1 MFDAHCCL
9 LPAPTNRNQ
18 PLQNSI
24 NTIPPPQ
31 HRERPAA
38 KTALQQQ
45 LERLGVGL
53 FLFAMV
59 LGVVVFAVN
68 RFQCVGLLACAR
80 TNAPTI
86 HKTPPP

>member
-1 MFDAHCCL
+1 MK
-9 LPAPTNRNQ
+9 
-18 PLQNSI
+18 
-24 NTIPPPQ
+24 

-68 RFQCVGLLACAR
+68 RFQCVWLAGVCACA
-80 TNAPTI
+80 PM
-86 HKTPPP
+86 HGHPPPPPR